1 MRLIVLSRN
10 NVRRKG
16 DGWSWSVCLVN
27 SVIKSDGSYLQVRQS
42 KAVLV
47 ADSDRKK
54 KMKESRDKER
64 EILASNKP
72 AHFFGGRP
80 SFDLC

>member
-1 MRLIVLSRN
+1 MCLIVLSRN

-16 DGWSWSVCLVN
+16 DGWRWSVCLVN

-47 ADSDRKK
+47 ADSGRK

-64 EILASNKP
+64 EIFASNKP